1 MARIPLTQQVKK
13 SWDGVAGPVS
23 ARLEPVAA
31 HKGTTDLSRM
41 EGSEDDK
48 ISAMISQSTLDY
60 DPSKWAIVKFVPLN
74 FVPSISNIS
83 HFFE

>member
-1 MARIPLTQQVKK
+1 MYTDNNTLIPKNTSLLVARIPLTQQVKK
-13 SWDGVAGPVS
+13 SWDGVAGPVN

-48 ISAMISQSTLDY
+48 IMAMISQSTLDY
-60 DPSKWAIVKFVPLN
+60 DPSK
-74 FVPSISNIS
+74 
-83 HFFE
+83 